1 MDLIVADG
9 LESFELHVAALQ
21 LPFVVLFEQQRA
33 SEAHDRG
40 IVGKDADD
48 VGPPFD
54 FGIEPFEGI
63 RRGDLLA
70 VRFGEVHEREN
81 IVFCVIE
88 ILFELGKFLTELC
101 SDSPP
106 LLMRAFRRFLREYR
120 VDHRDDHLALTL
132 AGVGERVAHEVHAA
146 ALPRGCDYFRNRR
159 FESQMRIGNDQLHA
173 AQAAT
178 REAAEKLRPERFG
191 FTRTNRKTEDF
202 P

>member
-1 MDLIVADG
+1 VDLIVADG

-21 LPFVVLFEQQRA
+21 LPLVVLFEQQRA

-40 IVGKDADD
+40 IVRKDADA

-88 ILFELGKFLTELC
+88 ILYRRDLH
-101 SDSPP
+101 PP
-106 LLMRAFRRFLREYR
+106 
-120 VDHRDDHLALTL
+120 
-132 AGVGERVAHEVHAA
+132 AA
-146 ALPRGCDYFRNRR
+146 R
-159 FESQMRIGNDQLHA
+159 
-173 AQAAT
+173 
-178 REAAEKLRPERFG
+178 
-191 FTRTNRKTEDF
+191 
-202 P
+202 